1 MFGSDINQYPQQPFL
16 TLLREHIL
24 KLMTG
29 EVDSLIKL
37 VGACGTSS
45 SIDSHITYYF
55 LKSAFDV
62 SEKVLLILAKTN
74 PTPDLRE
81 Q

>member
-1 MFGSDINQYPQQPFL
+1 MMSVAKLI
-16 TLLREHIL
+16 LRVMRSVLDRVIL
-24 KLMTG
+24 
-29 EVDSLIKL
+29 L

-45 SIDSHITYYF
+45 SIVSHITYYF
-55 LKSAFDV
+55 LNSAFDV